1 MTFVSYAQN
10 FEDIMLWRALK
21 HVRNGYYV
29 DIGAQH
35 PLIDSVSRGFYEQ
48 GWRGVHIE
56 PVPHYADLLRKDR
69 PDETVLQVAISD
81 VEGTLELNVIP
92 DTGLSTAVS
101 AYAEQHQRERGLQS
115 AHLVVRTLT
124 LASAF
129 RKNLGRECHWLKI
142 DVEGLEEQ
150 VLKGWDP
157 EMLRP
162 WIMVVEA
169 TIPNSADMDYERWE
183 PLLRRAEYEFAYFDG
198 LNRFY
203 VAKEHLQLAA
213 SFGTPPNVF
222 DDAVLGRFGGSWLT
236 RSIVAAHAE
245 RERELLADIR
255 EGEARQ
261 GELQRQMHELQR
273 QIQLILNSRSWR
285 VTAPLRRFVTALKA
299 NQGSDVP

>member
-1 MTFVSYAQN
+1 
-10 FEDIMLWRALK
+10 MLWRALK

-56 PVPHYADLLRKDR
+56 PVPYYADLLRKDR

-81 VEGTLELNVIP
+81 VEGTLALNVIA

-101 AYAEQHQRERGLQS
+101 AYAEQHQRERGVQS
-115 AHLVVRTLT
+115 AEVAVPTLT

-129 RKNLGRECHWLKI
+129 GKDPARDCHWLKI

-157 EMLRP
+157 ETFRP

-169 TIPNSADMDYERWE
+169 TLPNRADVDYERWD
-183 PLLRRAEYEFAYFDG
+183 PLLRRAEYEFVYFDG

-213 SFGTPPNVF
+213 SFGTPPNIF

-245 RERELLADIR
+245 RETALLA
-255 EGEARQ
+255 EVAQARA
-261 GELQRQMHELQR
+261 ETETLQQKIQQMV
-273 QIQLILNSRSWR
+273 NSRSWR
-285 VTAPLRRFVTALKA
+285 VTAPLRKLVEALKA
-299 NQGSDVP
+299 NQRSGVP